1 MSAAPV
7 NLVVA
12 LPCEA
17 APLIERLRMR
27 RAGDAPPVYENDD
40 GARLAVC
47 GIGPRPAAA
56 AVERLARGGGGEGP
70 TAWLNVGIAG
80 HRSLRVG
87 EGVLAGK
94 ITEAA
99 SGNSA
104 YPPPVLAG
112 FPIGEVITVE
122 RPERD
127 YPLDAAYEMEAF
139 GFHAAAS
146 RRAALELVQCCKIIS
161 DNPGTD
167 IERVTAATAREL
179 VHAAA
184 DRLLDLVGQLR
195 ALAGGLRGAL
205 AAPPG
210 YEELRASARLT
221 VTQRRR
227 LMLLCRQCRALGLEP
242 PADGAE
248 LGDGRRLLRRLEDA
262 VESRSRRLFGPGTA
276 RCSR

>member
-27 RAGDAPPVYENDD
+27 PAGGAGPVYGNDD

-47 GIGPRPAAA
+47 GIGSRAAAA
-56 AVERLARGGGGEGP
+56 AVERLARAAPGP
-70 TAWLNVGIAG
+70 AAWLNVGIAG
-80 HRSLRVG
+80 HRSLRTG
-87 EGVLAGK
+87 EGVLAGG

-99 SGNSA
+99 TGRRV
-104 YPPPVLAG
+104 YPPPVLSG

-139 GFHAAAS
+139 GFHAAAA
-146 RRAALELVQCCKIIS
+146 RRAALELVQCCKIVS

-167 IERVTAATAREL
+167 LEGVTAAAAREL
-179 VHAAA
+179 IRAAT
-184 DRLLDLVGQLR
+184 DRLLELFGQLR
-195 ALAGGLRGAL
+195 ALAGGLRAAL
-205 AAPPG
+205 DAPPG
-210 YEELRASARLT
+210 YEELRAAARLT
-221 VTQRRR
+221 ETQRHR
-227 LMLLCRQCRALGLEP
+227 LMRLCRQCRALGLDP
-242 PADGAE
+242 TADGTDG
-248 LGDGRRLLRRLEDA
+248 GDGRRLLRRLEDA
-262 VESRSRRLFGPGTA
+262 VEARSRRLFGRPEDA
-276 RCSR
+276 PCSR